1 MANSNT
7 IQLDPKMRES
17 IDAIKAELESGGAR
31 GVVVRS
37 RQIGKTLALLEFV
50 HENDPGNM
58 VVIACNVMESDHIA
72 HIYKK
77 IFPDDSQPKFVSFQ
91 SVDDRHVIGT
101 NRRWVTDEIWPGA
114 VVRKSRAFELAP
126 HLGTVGTP
134 MCMDMHS
141 H

>member
-1 MANSNT
+1 MTNPAA

-17 IDAIKAELESGGAR
+17 IDSIKAELKSGGAR

-37 RQIGKTLALLEFV
+37 RQTGKTLALLEFV

-58 VVIACNVMESDHIA
+58 VVIACNVMQSDRMA
-72 HIYKK
+72 HIYKQ

-91 SVDDRHVIGT
+91 TVDDRCVVGA

-114 VVRKSRAFELAP
+114 VVRKSRVFEFAP

-141 H
+141 N

>member
-1 MANSNT
+1 MANSEV
-7 IQLDPKMRES
+7 IQLDPEMRES
-17 IDAIKAELESGGAR
+17 IDSIKAELESGGAR

-37 RQIGKTLALLEFV
+37 RQTGKTFALLEFV

-58 VVIACNVMESDHIA
+58 VVIVCNAMESDHMA
-72 HIYKK
+72 RLYKK
-77 IFPDDSQPKFVSFQ
+77 IFPDDNQPKFVSFQ
-91 SVDDRHVIGT
+91 SVDGRHVTGT
-101 NRRWVTDEIWPGA
+101 NRRWVTDEIWPGS

-141 H
+141 N